1 MTELADDGFKAFMS
15 GLTENVGTD
24 RGMSVPELLEHL
36 GDKKGVKVWMVIHGM
51 MSISKVDAHILS
63 YERQDIE
70 GVEDY
75 ILQCEAEGQF
85 FPISAKLLSPQ
96 NQEVLKARHGIN
108 LSRVFK
114 TEKERDAY
122 YDDICYVV
130 ETDTESA
137 AYMTRLVQH
146 QFLEEL
152 RRQWK
157 KRNQ

>member
-1 MTELADDGFKAFMS
+1 MTELADDGFKAFIS
-15 GLTENVGTD
+15 GLTENAGID

-36 GDKKGVKVWMVIHGM
+36 GNKKGAKVWMVIHGM
-51 MSISKVDAHILS
+51 VLIYKVDACILS
-63 YERQDIE
+63 YECQDID

-85 FPISAKLLSPQ
+85 FSISAKLLSPQ
-96 NQEVLKARHGIN
+96 NYEVLKARHGIN
-108 LSRVFK
+108 LSRIFK
-114 TEKERDAY
+114 TKKERDTY

-130 ETDTESA
+130 ETNIESTTH
-137 AYMTRLVQH
+137 MTRLIQH
-146 QFLEEL
+146 PFLEEL

>member
-15 GLTENVGTD
+15 GLTENAGTD

-51 MSISKVDAHILS
+51 MSISKVDARILS

-137 AYMTRLVQH
+137 AYMTRRVQH